1 MNITWKKHFT
11 GISLSVLMVA
21 GLVGCTSNSASSN
34 QENTTQKTEAVDSQT
49 NQQSSSVSYPITV
62 SNYSINDGNWTSRQQ
77 VFEAAPT
84 RVVANNQSTA
94 ELLIRLGLTDTMAGV
109 AALYGETSEDIAEEF
124 LKIPVLADG
133 YVGKEVALGA
143 NPDLIIGRGDLF
155 ADAEWGVGS
164 VDELNS
170 LGIRTYIFNTCKRG
184 ATVDALF
191 QDIEE
196 IGRIFSVQDR
206 ASVFAD
212 SLHSR
217 INHLTDTLSGVAPQ
231 LTYAYVSYSDG
242 DLSVYSAT
250 SDTFQNDA
258 LNMIN
263 LDNAFKNAA
272 GEITLEQ
279 LVSTNP
285 DVLLISRY
293 SGGPE
298 AEKSVE
304 EIYKMPALQSL
315 SAVVNKQIYII
326 DFSQFWGYS
335 YQILDGVEQ
344 LASNMYPDLIN

>member
-1 MNITWKKHFT
+1 MNITLKKHFA
-11 GISLSVLMVA
+11 GISLSVLIVT
-21 GLVGCTSNSASSN
+21 GLVGCTSSSASSN
-34 QENTTQKTEAVDSQT
+34 PENTTQKAETADSQT
-49 NQQSSSVSYPITV
+49 SQQSGSSYPLTV

-124 LKIPVLADG
+124 LSIPVLADG

-143 NPDLIIGRGDLF
+143 NPDLIIGRADLF

-170 LGIRTYIFNTCKRG
+170 LGIHTYIFNTCKRG
-184 ATVDALF
+184 ATVDSLF

-196 IGRIFSVQDR
+196 LGKIFSVQDN
-206 ASVFAD
+206 ASAFAD
-212 SLHSR
+212 SLHSK
-217 INHLTDTLSGVAPQ
+217 INHLTETLSEVTPH

-242 DLSVYSAT
+242 DLSVYAAT

-258 LNMIN
+258 LNIIN

-293 SGGPE
+293 AGGPD
-298 AEKSVE
+298 AEKTIE
-304 EIYKMPALQSL
+304 ELYKMPALQSL
-315 SAVVNKQIYII
+315 SAVLNHQIYSI
-326 DFSQFWGYS
+326 DFSHFWGYS

-344 LASNMYPDLIN
+344 LALDMYPDLIN

>member
-1 MNITWKKHFT
+1 MNITWKKHFA
-11 GISLSVLMVA
+11 GISLPVLIVA
-21 GLVGCTSNSASSN
+21 GLVGCTSSSTSSN
-34 QENTTQKTEAVDSQT
+34 PENTAQKTETVDTQT
-49 NQQSSSVSYPITV
+49 SQQSGSVSYPLTV
-62 SNYSINDGNWTSRQQ
+62 SNYSINDGNWTSKQQ

-94 ELLIRLGLTDTMAGV
+94 ELLIRLGLTDTMVGV
-109 AALYGETSEDIAEEF
+109 AALYGETSEDISGEF
-124 LKIPVLADG
+124 LKIPVLAND
-133 YVGKEVALGA
+133 YVGKEVTLGA

-170 LGIRTYIFNTCKRG
+170 LGINTYIFNTCKRG

-191 QDIEE
+191 QDIKEL
-196 IGRIFSVQDR
+196 GSIFNVQDN
-206 ASVFAD
+206 ASAFAD
-212 SLHSR
+212 KLHSR
-217 INHLTDTLSGVAPQ
+217 INHLTETISGAAPH
-231 LTYAYVSYSDG
+231 LTYAYTSYSDG
-242 DLSVYSAT
+242 DLSVYAAT

-258 LNMIN
+258 LNIIN
-263 LDNAFKNAA
+263 LDNAFKNAT

-293 SGGPE
+293 AGGPD

-304 EIYKMPALQSL
+304 EIYNMPALQSL
-315 SAVVNKQIYII
+315 SAVSNHQIYII
-326 DFSQFWGYS
+326 DFSRFWGYS

-344 LASNMYPDLIN
+344 LASEMYPDLIN